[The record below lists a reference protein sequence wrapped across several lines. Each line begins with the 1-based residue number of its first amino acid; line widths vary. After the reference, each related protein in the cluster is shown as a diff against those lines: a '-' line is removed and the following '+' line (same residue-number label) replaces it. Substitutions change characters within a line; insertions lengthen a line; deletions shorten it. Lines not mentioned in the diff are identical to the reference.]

1 MGTRGGGCMRFLGKS
16 VYFLIVLA
24 FLGGAVL
31 LRVADP
37 FPVQALRLLAFDLY
51 QRMAPAEALPEQP
64 VVVVDIDEESLRAV
78 GQWPWPRTRMAE
90 LTRKLTEAGAASVA
104 FDVLFSEPDQ
114 SSPEEVIRR
123 LPPEQAAIVAGSIGA
138 TPSHD
143 GVFAAALATS
153 PSVLGI
159 ALSGG
164 GRPLPHLRAGF
175 ATAGDD
181 PRPFIPN
188 FAGAVA
194 NVAVLNDAAKGL
206 GSINWIQDRDQIV
219 RRVPLVLRVGD
230 QLVPSL
236 AAEALRVGQDAGSY
250 ILKSSNASGE
260 AAFGR
265 ETGLNHIRVGEFV
278 VPTDADGAIWLRFRP
293 SDPEAFIP
301 AHSVLDG
308 SMAADRVEGRIVLV
322 GTSAAGLLDIRAT
335 PLDSAVPGVEIHAQV
350 IEHILTG
357 RTLTRPDYAG
367 GLEIAGIVGL
377 GLLLALV
384 LPRVSAGAAAIL
396 GVLVIGG
403 LLAAAYAAYLKAGLL
418 IDPIYPALALLLL
431 VIGTVLHTFRQVER
445 ARAGIRR
452 AFQYYVSPAV
462 VDEII
467 ADPKRLELGGEVRE
481 LTLLFC
487 DVRNF
492 TSLSEELSAAELTR
506 FINELLTPLS
516 DIILSHRGTIDKY
529 MGDAIMAFWNAPLDD
544 RDHARHALDA
554 AAAMLAAMP
563 GLNAE
568 WQRRSAASG
577 RPMPD
582 VRIGIGINT
591 GPCCVGNLGTARR
604 FDYSAV
610 GDEVNVAS
618 RLEQLTKEYGLGV
631 IVGERTATEVDGAGL
646 VEIDQVQLRGRS
658 GQSRIFTFIPADAE
672 PDFVTAQRAFAA
684 CLRERDPDVW
694 KDALYRAKTAA
705 PARFG
710 TYYHL
715 MLERLGA
722 RGRMS
727 GEAPPITIDL

>member
-1 MGTRGGGCMRFLGKS
+1 MRFFGKS
-16 VYFLIVLA
+16 VYFLIVAA
-24 FLGGAVL
+24 FLGGVVL

-64 VVVVDIDEESLRAV
+64 VVVVDIDEASLKAI
-78 GQWPWPRTRMAE
+78 GQWPWPRTVMAD
-90 LTRKLTEAGAASVA
+90 LTRKLSEAGAASVA

-114 SSPEEVIRR
+114 SSPEEVVRR
-123 LPPEQAAIVAGSIGA
+123 LPAEQAALVQASIGA
-138 TPSHD
+138 AMPHD
-143 GVFAAALATS
+143 QVFAAALAIS
-153 PSVLGI
+153 PSVLGLS
-159 ALSGG
+159 LSGG
-164 GRPLPHLRAGF
+164 GGPLPHLSAGF

-188 FAGAVA
+188 FGGAIA
-194 NVAVLNDAAKGL
+194 NVPALDAAAKGL

-265 ETGLNHIRVGEFV
+265 QTGLNHVRIGEFV
-278 VPTDADGAIWLRFRP
+278 VPTDPDGSIWLRFRP
-293 SDPEAFIP
+293 SDPEAFVS
-301 AHSVLDG
+301 ARTVLDG
-308 SMAADRVEGRIVLV
+308 SMPADRVQGRIVLV
-322 GTSAAGLLDIRAT
+322 GTSAAGLLDLRAT

-357 RTLTRPDYAG
+357 RTLTRPDYAS
-367 GLEIAGIVGL
+367 GLEIAGMVGL

-384 LPRVSAGAAAIL
+384 LPRVSAAWAAVL
-396 GVLVIGG
+396 GVLVVGG
-403 LLAAAYAAYLKAGLL
+403 LLAAGYAAFLEAGLL
-418 IDPIYPALALLLL
+418 IDPLYPALAMLLL

-452 AFQYYVSPAV
+452 AFQHYVAPAV

-467 ADPKRLELGGEVRE
+467 ADPDRLELGGEERE

-492 TSLSEELSAAELTR
+492 SSLSEELSAAELTR

-516 DIILSHRGTIDKY
+516 DIILAHRGTIDKY

-544 RDHARHALDA
+544 PDHARHALEA
-554 AAAMLAAMP
+554 AAAMMAAMP

-568 WQRRSAASG
+568 WQRRAAARG

-582 VRIGIGINT
+582 VRIGIGVNT
-591 GPCCVGNLGTARR
+591 GPCCVGNLGTAQR
-604 FDYSAV
+604 FDYSAI
-610 GDEVNVAS
+610 GDEVNIAS

-631 IVGERTATEVDGAGL
+631 IVGERTAAEVGGAGL

-658 GQSRIFTFIPADAE
+658 GQSRIFTFVPADAE
-672 PDFVTAQRAFAA
+672 PDFVAAQRAFAA
-684 CLRERDPDVW
+684 CLRERDPAVW
-694 KDALYRAKTAA
+694 QDALYRAKTAA

-710 TYYHL
+710 PYYRL
-715 MLERLGA
+715 MLERLGG
-722 RGRMS
+722 RGR
-727 GEAPPITIDL
+727 GPAEEASPITIDL